1 MTSLK
6 QLVNIFGQQQQN
18 QLKIQEEKSLRTHE
32 TETKN
37 KMVRE
42 VTMKNDE
49 RNRDGKWDESED
61 ENDW

>member
-32 TETKN
+32 TETNN